1 MIKQE
6 LRKIYRAQRLALTD
20 SERSKMDDL
29 MLIQFQHCGIEIPDT
44 IMTYAP
50 LEKFAEF
57 NTAFIEDYC
66 VFKNP
71 AVQFVYPVMKGHDL
85 IPVLTDADTAFLKN
99 NMEIDE
105 PVDGHP
111 IDPREIDLVFVPLII
126 ADLSGNRVGYGKG
139 FYDRFLKLCRKDVI
153 TVGFSYFD
161 PVHEIS
167 DVFEGD
173 VPLNYCITP
182 NGYYPF

>member
-1 MIKQE
+1 MIKQQ

-20 SERSKMDDL
+20 SERAKMDDL
-29 MLIQFQHCGIEIPDT
+29 MLIQFQHSGIEIPDT
-44 IMTYAP
+44 VMTYAP

-57 NTAFIEDYC
+57 NPAFIEDYC
-66 VFKNP
+66 LFKNP

-85 IPVLTDADTAFLKN
+85 IPMLTDADTAFLKN
-99 NMEIDE
+99 SMDIDE

-111 IDPREIDLVFVPLII
+111 LDPKTIDMIFVPMVI
-126 ADLSGNRVGYGKG
+126 ADVSGNRVGYGKG
-139 FYDRFLKLCRKDVI
+139 FYDRFLKQCRKDVVMI
-153 TVGFSYFD
+153 GFSYFE
-161 PVHEIS
+161 PVQEIS

-182 NGYYPF
+182 NACYLF